1 MEEEPIAA
9 AKAAIGSRL
18 REERLRLGMTQADFS
33 AFGGVAKRTA
43 LEWEQGKT
51 SPNALFLAAAS
62 QHGIDILYV
71 VNGVRL
77 SDTNTAPPADE
88 QAIVEAWRALNP
100 EQKKLARRLIQAI
113 LGPTEPFAS

>member
-18 REERLRLGMTQADFS
+18 REERIRLGMTQADF
-33 AFGGVAKRTA
+33 ADFGTVAKRTA

-51 SPNALFLAAAS
+51 SPNAVFLAAAS
-62 QHGIDILYV
+62 RQGVDILYV

-88 QAIVEAWRALNP
+88 QAIVEAWRALSP
-100 EQKKLARRLIQAI
+100 EHKRLASRLLGAI
-113 LGPTEPFAS
+113 RD